1 MTRVVAQLSSERD
14 VVVIQRNPTSGT
26 GRGRRQLV
34 VYIRTL
40 RAAGFTV
47 RCFTDRDALDAWVSN
62 FSQPE
67 RLRCVVA
74 AGGDGTLSNVAQ
86 RHSTLPLATLP
97 MGTENLFSRHLGI
110 PRDGRTAAQ
119 AVIGGRTAE
128 FDTATVN
135 GQRFLIMASVGV
147 DGEVVRRLSTQR
159 TGNIN
164 HLSYAKPVLQSF
176 LRFSYPEL
184 IASDGNGNEIGR
196 GSHIIVANLPEYGFR
211 MPFAPMATPHDAALD
226 VAIFSGRGVFA
237 TAWHALKMR
246 LGFSV
251 EGSVI

>member
-1 MTRVVAQLSSERD
+1 M
-14 VVVIQRNPTSGT
+14 
-26 GRGRRQLV
+26 
-34 VYIRTL
+34 
-40 RAAGFTV
+40 
-47 RCFTDRDALDAWVSN
+47 
-62 FSQPE
+62 
-67 RLRCVVA
+67 
-74 AGGDGTLSNVAQ
+74 
-86 RHSTLPLATLP
+86 
-97 MGTENLFSRHLGI
+97 
-110 PRDGRTAAQ
+110 
-119 AVIGGRTAE
+119 IGGRTAE

-251 EGSVI
+251 EGSVIRSRQTLVHISSADGEAANRAAAPIQFDGDPCGFCPAEISIQPAAMTCVVPGSFQPDSGELS